1 MMENYSDII
10 NLSRPESKNRNHM
23 SILNRAAQFAPF
35 AALTGYAAAVSE
47 TGLLTEKKHELS
59 SDEIAIIER
68 RINFLIENGINE
80 NIKIKYFKKD
90 ERKSGGKYLEREDQF
105 KKFDDLNLVLTLESG
120 LQINFE
126 DLYYIGPEEIFEGD
140 CCD

>member
-1 MMENYSDII
+1 MMENYTDII

-47 TGLLTEKKHELS
+47 TGRLTEKKHELS

-80 NIKIKYFKKD
+80 KIQIKYFKKD
-90 ERKSGGKYLEREDQF
+90 ERKSGGKYLEIEDSF
-105 KKFDDLNLVLTLESG
+105 KKFDDINLVLTLESG

>member
-23 SILNRAAQFAPF
+23 SILNRAAQFAPL
-35 AALTGYAAAVSE
+35 AALTAYAAAVSE
-47 TGLLTEKKHELS
+47 TGRLTEKKHELS

-90 ERKSGGKYLEREDQF
+90 ERKSGGKYLEIEDSF
-105 KKFDDLNLVLTLESG
+105 KKFDDLNLVLTLDSG